1 VNCCFDRLRIRQFQ
15 RSKKISEETI
25 QNEIEA
31 LLPKLSPVR
40 LVRGNPTPKR
50 KSDLRVEA
58 RRKVLNHF
66 ARQYVPR
73 FSLYALRHAW
83 ATRAL
88 QSGVDGLTV
97 AILMGHSDPS
107 TLARVYQHLS
117 HNPEHLFQQAQ
128 RATGGT

>member
-1 VNCCFDRLRIRQFQ
+1 MKQLGTDVSDEDVAALVDGLKPTRTQKGRTLTKTPAELR
-15 RSKKISEETI
+15 E
-25 QNEIEA
+25 
-31 LLPKLSPVR
+31 
-40 LVRGNPTPKR
+40 
-50 KSDLRVEA
+50 EA
-58 RRKVLNHF
+58 RRKLRSKL
-66 ARQYVPR
+66 AMSLVPR

-117 HNPEHLFQQAQ
+117 LNPRNLQEQMARVL
-128 RATGGT
+128 